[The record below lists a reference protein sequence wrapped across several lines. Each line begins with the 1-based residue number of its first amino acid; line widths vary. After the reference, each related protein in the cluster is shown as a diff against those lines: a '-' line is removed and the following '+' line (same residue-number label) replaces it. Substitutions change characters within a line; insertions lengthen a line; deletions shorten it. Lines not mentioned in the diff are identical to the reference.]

1 MVLAMASVA
10 VAWVLS
16 AAARLVKRMIGSAA
30 RLPRLGK
37 VAEVA
42 IDAFEIHSDCRPAGE
57 NQLHLGRPLGLRFA
71 LNGEKRQNLIRSDAI
86 QAFRFDAETAV
97 EMNTGADP
105 LMTLARLGVIALCD
119 RLSLPAIA
127 VEHDREPV
135 LSRTVGHI
143 ALTCNGILQAGRN
156 DREVFD
162 VLGGKPQGLD

>member
-1 MVLAMASVA
+1 MVLATASVA

-42 IDAFEIHSDCRPAGE
+42 IDAFEIHSDRRPAGE

-71 LNGEKRQNLIRSDAI
+71 FDGEKRQNLIRS
-86 QAFRFDAETAV
+86 FDAETAV

-105 LMTLARLGVIALCD
+105 LMTLARLGVVALCD

-127 VEHDREPV
+127 VEHDRETV
-135 LSRTVGHI
+135 LSRTVRHI